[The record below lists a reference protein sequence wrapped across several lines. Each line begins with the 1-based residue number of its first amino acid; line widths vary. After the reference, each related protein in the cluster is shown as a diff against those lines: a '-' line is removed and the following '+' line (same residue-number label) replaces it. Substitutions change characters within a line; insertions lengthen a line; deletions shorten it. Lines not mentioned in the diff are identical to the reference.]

1 MITLLLVHFVDDRG
15 THDLHAFT
23 AVVLQEDFMDKYESV
38 EAILAKCYP
47 SEPLN
52 PSSAEMKEI
61 FKNFQT

>member
-1 MITLLLVHFVDDRG
+1 MLLGHFVDDRG
-15 THDLHAFT
+15 THDLHSFIT
-23 AVVLQEDFMDKYESV
+23 DLLQEDFMDKYESV

-61 FKNFQT
+61 FKNFQI